1 MRLDQLI
8 RSSGIFDHELIVQDA
23 ERRQLFVE
31 RCAGRSVL
39 HVGCCDVPLFNADD
53 NLHLFLARHTEHL
66 DGLDVSEEG
75 IAVLRRYVK
84 GDFFVDPS
92 TVTKEYEV
100 LLAPEVLEHTP
111 NPSEFLKGIFSIRAR
126 QYIITAPHY
135 QWFEQARRNGNVFH
149 ERVHS
154 DHKAWYSP
162 YTLLNAVRPFIDEAR
177 DDVELFLLTGTGSV
191 AVVVTT
197 PLVPK
202 PFPPQNT
209 ARGLD
214 ADAALA
220 AVAAHVAAG
229 DVPTAFHV
237 IREARAVS
245 DDARLVNVQLRLL
258 IDTGQHTEALRQG
271 LDWMRRHPGDAD
283 CLDLCA
289 DAVEALGDT
298 TRAGQWRAAARAR
311 RG

>member
-191 AVVVTT
+191 AVVGAEETYPSIYRLDRLASLLGFPYIPIT
-197 PLVPK
+197 PFFPFLGPLGALPIPVQIEGSLFFDITHATGQKPGPATLRQYAPTIWEVHPLSKIVFEPK
-202 PFPPQNT
+202 P
-209 ARGLD
+209 
-214 ADAALA
+214 
-220 AVAAHVAAG
+220 
-229 DVPTAFHV
+229 
-237 IREARAVS
+237 
-245 DDARLVNVQLRLL
+245 
-258 IDTGQHTEALRQG
+258 
-271 LDWMRRHPGDAD
+271 
-283 CLDLCA
+283 
-289 DAVEALGDT
+289 
-298 TRAGQWRAAARAR
+298 
-311 RG
+311 